1 MKFTDREEEMGSEAD
16 RSDGEQ
22 KALSMHTCKV
32 ISKILTLPITAKK
45 VGLMRKDL
53 GLGKMSEVM
62 RALCLNEK
70 LDRAL

>member
-1 MKFTDREEEMGSEAD
+1 MGSEAD

-22 KALSMHTCKV
+22 KALSVRTCKV

-45 VGLMRKDL
+45 VGLMGKDL

-62 RALCLNEK
+62 RALCLNGK
-70 LDRAL
+70 LDQAL

>member
-1 MKFTDREEEMGSEAD
+1 MNFTNREEEMGSEAD

-22 KALSMHTCKV
+22 KALSMHICEV
-32 ISKILTLPITAKK
+32 ISKILTLLITAKK

-62 RALCLNEK
+62 RSLCLNGK